1 MAGPS
6 RVQSQALCLVHAF
19 CIICITGAGA
29 RQVIEAAGPVSSG
42 ALSITDV

>member
-6 RVQSQALCLVHAF
+6 GVKSQALCLVHAF
-19 CIICITGAGA
+19 CNICTTGAGA
-29 RQVIEAAGPVSSG
+29 RQGIEEPGPVSCG